1 MWQEQKSGS
10 RLVRNEDLTVGKVSD
25 SKAIRKSLFVMA
37 VKGAAKYCGF
47 KPCWLADREP
57 RGNGEMPVSLL
68 ISFDAYFY
76 RLTRTFLDWVSC
88 CSSSL
93 TRAWKNAEISFR
105 LRNERALHVY
115 GDKVLARTRILFETN
130 KSEDTFDR
138 SIQRRPSCLPIG
150 KALLTSL
157 FTFLLISI
165 RLT

>member
-25 SKAIRKSLFVMA
+25 SKAVGKSLFVMA

-47 KPCWLADREP
+47 KPCWLADRETK
-57 RGNGEMPVSLL
+57 GNGEMPVSLL

-93 TRAWKNAEISFR
+93 TRGWKNAEISFR

-115 GDKVLARTRILFETN
+115 GDKVLAQLAYFSKQTRARIPLVGPFN
-130 KSEDTFDR
+130 AG
-138 SIQRRPSCLPIG
+138 LL
-150 KALLTSL
+150 AYLLTYQL
-157 FTFLLISI
+157 
-165 RLT
+165 